1 MRVKGSSP
9 TATAA
14 GARGAAGPARCSAGP
29 AQRRLERPSA
39 PRLTLTGARTPAA
52 PSRAWGLSSPT
63 LSPNCSP
70 HAQGLGRAMSLGSL
84 LGLWENHG
92 VGFVSG
98 DSPAPVP
105 VRPGPA
111 HLGVGSLLQPPLL
124 PLSLQP
130 LELFPDFG
138 WRPPPLHDLRAEQEE
153 SAGQAQAGRG
163 CTPRAGTADVLC
175 RRRPGPAIPSPRGP
189 REVKAAGMSVSTRR
203 PAPGPGEAASPAQP
217 LGRALVLPKV
227 VVSGET

>member
-1 MRVKGSSP
+1 MTGLCDWNSAGDLRELKGRLPLPRRLASWRCWPSTGQRRP
-9 TATAA
+9 
-14 GARGAAGPARCSAGP
+14 CSAPPGK
-29 AQRRLERPSA
+29 ALG

-70 HAQGLGRAMSLGSL
+70 HAQGSGRAMSLGSL
-84 LGLWENHG
+84 LGLWENHR

-138 WRPPPLHDLRAEQEE
+138 WRPPPLHDLRA
-153 SAGQAQAGRG
+153 GKRKAQVRTRQGGDAGRG
-163 CTPRAGTADVLC
+163 PALLTCCADGAQGPPFLLPGDPE
-175 RRRPGPAIPSPRGP
+175 RSKRPG
-189 REVKAAGMSVSTRR
+189 
-203 PAPGPGEAASPAQP
+203 
-217 LGRALVLPKV
+217 
-227 VVSGET
+227 